1 MKYTSIAFFIVVII
15 HFASSILFTPLPPK
29 LLFTIFL
36 ILIPILYLLNK
47 KYNLFDKANSLKQVN
62 YDHNEYKNKN
72 ISTITFSYKD
82 AEGFLTKRTV
92 DIYSIDDPYI
102 QGFCHLRNEERT
114 FIIDRI
120 VGNVIY
126 QGKSLSVQE
135 WLDLANVRIKRKL
148 KNTKL
153 NVCFTGFTENQL
165 SNLTKIANEKNFNVR
180 KTITDSLHFL
190 VVGNNDIADHKK
202 IKKADDELVLILTEQ
217 QFYHMLETGEIPTP
231 E

>member
-1 MKYTSIAFFIVVII
+1 MSWIIAILLIVIAII
-15 HFASSILFTPLPPK
+15 SYRFLDKKFDITNK
-29 LLFTIFL
+29 LKQLEEDYKLEQLERTQKQKE
-36 ILIPILYLLNK
+36 NK
-47 KYNLFDKANSLKQVN
+47 KHIS
-62 YDHNEYKNKN
+62 KNR
-72 ISTITFSYKD
+72 STITFSYKD
-82 AEGFLTKRTV
+82 SEGFLTKRTV
-92 DIYSIDDPYI
+92 DIYSVEDPYI
-102 QGFCHLRNEERT
+102 NGFCHLRNEERT

-202 IKKADDELVLILTEQ
+202 IKKADDELILILTEQ
-217 QFYHMLETGEIPTP
+217 QFYHMLETGEIPTS
-231 E
+231 

>member
-1 MKYTSIAFFIVVII
+1 MSWIIAILLIVIAII
-15 HFASSILFTPLPPK
+15 SYRFLDKKFDITNK
-29 LLFTIFL
+29 LKQLEEDYKLEQLERTQKQKE
-36 ILIPILYLLNK
+36 NK
-47 KYNLFDKANSLKQVN
+47 KHIS
-62 YDHNEYKNKN
+62 KNR
-72 ISTITFSYKD
+72 STITFSYKD
-82 AEGFLTKRTV
+82 SEGFLTKRTV
-92 DIYSIDDPYI
+92 DIYSVEDPYI
-102 QGFCHLRNEERT
+102 NGFCHLRNEERT

-190 VVGNNDIADHKK
+190 VVGNNNIADHKK

-217 QFYHMLETGEIPTP
+217 QFYHMLETGEIPTS